1 VKLSRNCHFPVKKFV
16 ATTTGQ
22 RASSNCL
29 TLNFQEDMTPRTFVL
44 LAGER
49 FKLILTFSVS
59 GLSRFLIRSFSTEGC
74 DTAAKIPEFR
84 FVLFMIPI
92 RMYMLAFSG
101 IGVAFA
107 GYALL
112 RRKPKTAE
120 EVERARRDWLNSIGR
135 ITDGTVID
143 VQEIVPEGGNAATM
157 LIYQY
162 DVAGVSYEA
171 SQDVTYLRQWINLHS
186 CRLGLP
192 TSVKY
197 DSRNP
202 GNSMV
207 ISEGWVGLRQ

>member
-1 VKLSRNCHFPVKKFV
+1 MISLR
-16 ATTTGQ
+16 
-22 RASSNCL
+22 L
-29 TLNFQEDMTPRTFVL
+29 YILVL
-44 LAGER
+44 GIVGLAV
-49 FKLILTFSVS
+49 VS
-59 GLSRFLIRSFSTEGC
+59 
-74 DTAAKIPEFR
+74 
-84 FVLFMIPI
+84 
-92 RMYMLAFSG
+92 
-101 IGVAFA
+101 
-107 GYALL
+107 YALL
-112 RRKPKTAE
+112 RRKAKTADD
-120 EVERARRDWLNSIGR
+120 VEFGRRTWLNTVGR

-143 VQEIVPEGGNAATM
+143 VQEITTKMNRPATM

-207 ISEGWVGLRQ
+207 IAEGWMGLRQ

>member
-1 VKLSRNCHFPVKKFV
+1 
-16 ATTTGQ
+16 
-22 RASSNCL
+22 
-29 TLNFQEDMTPRTFVL
+29 M
-44 LAGER
+44 
-49 FKLILTFSVS
+49 
-59 GLSRFLIRSFSTEGC
+59 
-74 DTAAKIPEFR
+74 
-84 FVLFMIPI
+84 
-92 RMYMLAFSG
+92 G
-101 IGVAFA
+101 IGVVNEMSTCCQISREGAGGRNRHHAYTLSCAWRKDAVRLILKVAPNHHVYTSMPPIPMYALVLGALAVAGA

-112 RRKPKTAE
+112 RRKKKTSE
-120 EVERARRDWLNSIGR
+120 ELERERRTWLNEIGR

-143 VQEIVPEGGNAATM
+143 VQEIGPEVHRAATM

-197 DSRNP
+197 DPHNP

-207 ISEGWVGLRQ
+207 IAEGWTGLRQ